1 VVTGGAIDVGYDPLT
16 QTEKWTKSSYWNLWS
31 LSANRDMGLD
41 LFISKE
47 NKLPR
52 HDNAHELKVIIFNKH
67 DFVLRKNKHRKSKW
81 RFYFSSRN
89 GVKEMTPF
97 IVDYVMS
104 NPKWS
109 VSSHINILIFLK
121 EFR

>member
-1 VVTGGAIDVGYDPLT
+1 VGYDPLDPDGKMD
-16 QTEKWTKSSYWNLWS
+16 EKFILKPLE
-31 LSANRDMGLD
+31 LIPNRDMGLD

-109 VSSHINILIFLK
+109 VSSNT
-121 EFR
+121 